1 MLEPNVPLHH
11 ARGFPADSVPARS
24 QSAELSGRMDPAG
37 DLAGGFD
44 RTIIA
49 TVYQRRSSVAFYNIS
64 EMQEK
69 KSNVGPA
76 VGKSVAGELIKVGI
90 TTYQEG
96 EGPPPHVHPNE
107 EQFMLVLEGRMR
119 MIVGEEERVIGP
131 GTLVHIPRN
140 TRHGVCALDGPAV
153 FFAAKSPV
161 GTGDMAQDY
170 NKAKDADEVWKRL
183 SAQTA

>member
-1 MLEPNVPLHH
+1 MLQ
-11 ARGFPADSVPARS
+11 SVEAMNRNH
-24 QSAELSGRMDPAG
+24 GYAG
-37 DLAGGFD
+37 HEHWM
-44 RTIIA
+44 
-49 TVYQRRSSVAFYNIS
+49 RRQTMAFYKIS
-64 EMQEK
+64 EMQAK

-76 VGKSVAGELIKVGI
+76 VGKSVAGELIKVGV

-107 EQFMLVLEGRMR
+107 EQFMLVREGKMR
-119 MIVGEEERVIGP
+119 MIVGDEERIVEP

-140 TRHGVCALDGPAV
+140 TRHGVCAIGGPAV

-183 SAQTA
+183 SAQPIGQN

>member
-1 MLEPNVPLHH
+1 M
-11 ARGFPADSVPARS
+11 
-24 QSAELSGRMDPAG
+24 
-37 DLAGGFD
+37 
-44 RTIIA
+44 
-49 TVYQRRSSVAFYNIS
+49 AFYNIS

-107 EQFMLVLEGRMR
+107 EQFMLVLEGKMR

-140 TRHGVCALDGPAV
+140 TRHGVCALGGPAV

-170 NKAKDADEVWKRL
+170 NKAKDADEEWTRL